1 MGTSSSRAT
10 ERLFIS
16 CADES
21 GRGVVGHPRPRI
33 SRGGYGARKSAS
45 SSAGLLPT
53 RGKRGREIWRPGP
66 TRHEHRQPPE
76 TVVTA
81 PRVIDV
87 GSSEW
92 NKEAGRGVTDLRV
105 PSSVTRRRHR
115 CARDLQSWPT
125 CRRHL
130 QELGRAAWSRDGPN
144 SGSLA
149 HPGIVFFFLF
159 IFFYFFFLPSFTN
172 SNLNTNLNSNLW
184 PVHSQTIFVQLK
196 VLGLRIFIQIYYS
209 CFHIPSLF

>member
-1 MGTSSSRAT
+1 VAGFARFQFSEMADGWVLAALEQPRGFLSLARMSREEESWVTRDRGSRAAGMARGSQRVARRVCYRR
-10 ERLFIS
+10 E
-16 CADES
+16 ES
-21 GRGVVGHPRPRI
+21 GEERSDDPAPHD
-33 SRGGYGARKSAS
+33 S
-45 SSAGLLPT
+45 
-53 RGKRGREIWRPGP
+53 
-66 TRHEHRQPPE
+66 EHRQPPE

-105 PSSVTRRRHR
+105 PPLVTRRRHR

-172 SNLNTNLNSNLW
+172 SNLNTNLNSNL
-184 PVHSQTIFVQLK
+184 
-196 VLGLRIFIQIYYS
+196 
-209 CFHIPSLF
+209 